1 MTRIFRHAVVA
12 TVLAMAAAPAAF
24 AHVTLETRQAPA
36 SSTYKAVLKV
46 PHGCGGSPTVRIR
59 VQIPEGVIGV
69 KPQPKAGWELAI
81 VKGPLA
87 HPVQDS
93 HGNMVTEAVREVIW
107 SGGRLPDEH
116 YDEFVFSLKLPDAP
130 DTTLYFPTVQDCE
143 AGVKR
148 WIEIPEEGRSAA
160 DYKEPAPA
168 LRLTAAR

>member
-1 MTRIFRHAVVA
+1 MTRIPRSAVVA

-36 SSTYKAVLKV
+36 GSSYKAVLKV
-46 PHGCGGSPTVRIR
+46 PHGCEGSPTVRIR
-59 VQIPEGVIGV
+59 VQIPDGVIGV
-69 KPQPKAGWELAI
+69 KPQPKPGWEVAI
-81 VKGPLA
+81 VKGRLA

-93 HGNMVTEAVREVIW
+93 HGNMVTEGVREVIW

-116 YDEFVFSLKLPDAP
+116 YDEFALNLKLPNAP

-143 AGVKR
+143 KGVSR

-160 DYKEPAPA
+160 DYSKPAPA